1 MSIIYLDCGMGA
13 AGDMFTAALL
23 ELLTEDEQEKM
34 LERINTIG
42 IEGVSVDAVKVLR
55 SGITGTHITVWVNGR
70 TEGSDTPEHDH
81 GSHGHHKHDHVHMTD
96 IKEIVADLN
105 LPEKVKADVMAVYT
119 LIAEAESHAHGV
131 EVSEVHFHE
140 VGMKDAIMDVA
151 AVCLLMDHI
160 SPDKVI
166 ASPIHVGSGHVRCA
180 HGVVPVPAPATAYLL
195 QGVPVYGG
203 EIEGE
208 LCTPTG
214 AALLKYYVDE
224 YGPMPLMM
232 PEKTGYG
239 MGSKE
244 FTRTNC
250 LRIML
255 GEEVEKSSI
264 SNDKDK
270 VIGLSCNVDDMTGE
284 DIGFAVE
291 KLYEKGAREVY
302 TVAVGMKKSRPGILL
317 EVLCAPED
325 KDLIIKTI
333 FRHTTTIGIRETK
346 YNRYILD
353 RREEERKTEYGTVH
367 VKHSEGYGV
376 IREKYEYDDLMELAK
391 DKEIS
396 LEELRRKL

>member
-1 MSIIYLDCGMGA
+1 MRMLYLDCGMGA

-23 ELLTEDEQEKM
+23 ELLPEEEQAKM
-34 LERINTIG
+34 LERINSIG
-42 IEGVSVDAVKVLR
+42 IEGVSVEAVKVLR
-55 SGITGTHITVWVNGR
+55 GGIAGTGITVWVNGR
-70 TEGSDTPEHDH
+70 FEGNDTPEQEQV
-81 GSHGHHKHDHVHMTD
+81 SHEHNKHDHAHMTD
-96 IKEIVADLN
+96 IKEIVENLN
-105 LPEKVKADVMAVYT
+105 LPLKVKDDVVAVYT

-160 SPDKVI
+160 SPDRVI
-166 ASPIHVGSGHVRCA
+166 SSPIHVGSGQVRCA
-180 HGVVPVPAPATAYLL
+180 HGIVPVPAPATAYLL
-195 QGVPVYGG
+195 QGAPVYGG

-224 YGPMPLMM
+224 YGPMPLMVA
-232 PEKTGYG
+232 ERIGYG

-244 FTRTNC
+244 YKRANC

-255 GEEVEKSSI
+255 GRRLEKDSI
-264 SNDKDK
+264 PDDKDK
-270 VIGLSCNVDDMTGE
+270 VTGLSCNVDDMTGE
-284 DIGFAVE
+284 DMGFAVE
-291 KLYEKGAREVY
+291 RLYENGAREVY

-325 KDLIIKTI
+325 KERIIRTI
-333 FRHTTTIGIRETK
+333 FRHTTTIGIRETE

-353 RREEERKTEYGTVH
+353 RREEERETKYGTVH

-376 IREKYEYDDLMELAK
+376 IREKYEYGDLMELAK
-391 DKEIS
+391 DRDIS
-396 LEELRRKL
+396 LDELRRTL